1 MTEDEIRTAVL
12 GVLREVAPEVDP
24 ATVDP
29 AADLREDFGLDSM
42 DILNLATGIYER
54 TGVDVPERDYPLI
67 VTLSGCMSYVVDHA
81 PA

>member
-1 MTEDEIRTAVL
+1 
-12 GVLREVAPEVDP
+12 
-24 ATVDP
+24 
-29 AADLREDFGLDSM
+29 M